1 MTIYIQITLLYILV
15 LECIIIKYLSLLVCI
30 YFLYK
35 NVKEVIMDLKTVN
48 QRIAEKEQQIK
59 ELSRQMSNKRNSM
72 KTTQSY
78 THFYK
83 QLHIL
88 ENQLKGL
95 EKLKKKL
102 K

>member
-1 MTIYIQITLLYILV
+1 
-15 LECIIIKYLSLLVCI
+15 
-30 YFLYK
+30 
-35 NVKEVIMDLKTVN
+35 MDLKTVN

-59 ELSRQMSNKRNSM
+59 ELSRQTSNKKNSM

-78 THFYK
+78 AHFYK

>member
-1 MTIYIQITLLYILV
+1 
-15 LECIIIKYLSLLVCI
+15 
-30 YFLYK
+30 
-35 NVKEVIMDLKTVN
+35 MDLETVN

-78 THFYK
+78 NHFYK

>member
-1 MTIYIQITLLYILV
+1 
-15 LECIIIKYLSLLVCI
+15 
-30 YFLYK
+30 
-35 NVKEVIMDLKTVN
+35 
-48 QRIAEKEQQIK
+48 
-59 ELSRQMSNKRNSM
+59 MSNKRNSM

>member
-1 MTIYIQITLLYILV
+1 
-15 LECIIIKYLSLLVCI
+15 
-30 YFLYK
+30 
-35 NVKEVIMDLKTVN
+35 MDLKTVN

-95 EKLKKKL
+95 EN
-102 K
+102 

>member
-1 MTIYIQITLLYILV
+1 
-15 LECIIIKYLSLLVCI
+15 
-30 YFLYK
+30 
-35 NVKEVIMDLKTVN
+35 MDLKTVN

-59 ELSRQMSNKRNSM
+59 ELSRQTSNKKNLM

-78 THFYK
+78 AHFYK